1 MSERQ
6 VGVVREL
13 FRYPVK
19 SMLGEQV
26 NELEVAAHGVV
37 GDRAWGVREANGRI
51 ASAKKWSNLF
61 DFHAAYELP
70 PQPAGLAPVRITLPE
85 GSTIHAEDADASGRL
100 SAVLGRPVTLER
112 ARADEHSRGEID
124 PRTIFGDVGVERLMP
139 QFTAAT
145 LPDSF
150 GLARGSFCDSAAI
163 HLMAT
168 GTLDY
173 LKSLIAD
180 DARTDPRRFRPNV
193 LIDTGSAADHFIED
207 DWLEGELR
215 IGGAVKIIKMQAALR
230 CVMTTHR
237 QTDLERDLRIL
248 RAAAYHHSAR
258 VGVFAAIGRPGPIRC
273 GDPVVLVCY

>member
-26 NELEVAAHGVV
+26 NELAVVAPGVL
-37 GDRAWGVREANGRI
+37 GDRAWGIREANGRM

-61 DFHAAYELP
+61 DFHAVYEFP
-70 PQPAGLAPVRITLPE
+70 PQPATLAPVQITLPD
-85 GSTIHAEDADASGRL
+85 GTTIRAEDPAASGRL
-100 SAVLGRPVTLER
+100 SAALGRPVTLER

-124 PRTIFGDVGVERLMP
+124 PRTIFGDLGVERIMP
-139 QFTAAT
+139 QFTAAS

-150 GLARGSFCDSAAI
+150 SLARGSFCDSAAI
-163 HLMAT
+163 QLMAT

-173 LKSLIAD
+173 LKSLIGD

-193 LIDTGSAADHFIED
+193 LVDTGRAADYFIED

-215 IGGAVKIIKMQAALR
+215 IGGAVKIIKMRAALR

-248 RAAAYHHSAR
+248 RAAAQHHSAR
-258 VGVFAAIGRPGPIRC
+258 VGVFAAIGTPGLIRR
-273 GDPVVLVCY
+273 GDPVVLVS